1 MNKPELDIYVWFLQ
15 LFDQIM
21 FLFETDIADMK
32 REKHKYLLSTF
43 LTIIVATLM
52 GNQLRQRNEVSRRRE
67 RERERESL
75 RNIYM
80 VYVWIIYLH
89 SGHK

>member
-1 MNKPELDIYVWFLQ
+1 
-15 LFDQIM
+15 M
-21 FLFETDIADMK
+21 FIFETDIADMK

-43 LTIIVATLM
+43 LTTIVATLM
-52 GNQLRQRNEVSRRRE
+52 GNQLRQKNIVRRRMREERE

-80 VYVWIIYLH
+80 VYV
-89 SGHK
+89 

>member
-1 MNKPELDIYVWFLQ
+1 MLHQKLTHSLVFILTMSKPELDIYVWFLQ

-52 GNQLRQRNEVSRRRE
+52 GNQLRQRNSE
-67 RERERESL
+67 
-75 RNIYM
+75 
-80 VYVWIIYLH
+80 
-89 SGHK
+89 